1 MPAPHRRRL
10 PKVLSL
16 SRTQPRAISNKSVG
30 AGVGD
35 GAGVGA
41 GAGVWALELPR
52 VHLSVGRWPLR
63 TTTAATMVGRTI
75 TRVPTM
81 RTRITWW
88 TTHTTLSPSVAVR
101 TMAALHTIAVLTRV
115 LAMPT

>member
-1 MPAPHRRRL
+1 MPASHPRRL
-10 PKVLSL
+10 PEVLSL

-35 GAGVGA
+35 GGGAGVGA
-41 GAGVWALELPR
+41 GVLARELPR
-52 VHLSVGRWPLR
+52 VHLSVERWPLR
-63 TTTAATMVGRTI
+63 TTAATMVGRTI

-81 RTRITWW
+81 RIRITWW
-88 TTHTTLSPSVAVR
+88 TTHTTLSPSVAAR
-101 TMAALHTIAVLTRV
+101 TTAAVHTFAELTRA